1 MKVTE
6 CINFIDKI
14 SKILELYRNNTI
26 DEALDNIFRDLTE
39 YKKYIE
45 KQKTKNERNDSEINL
60 DKFITELNVKDKD
73 KDEMINELDKLTKN
87 DLTKI
92 ISHIGLK
99 MKSDSTK
106 VQMINEI
113 VNHFSF
119 IHLNI
124 KISER
129 KSNSSES

>member
-1 MKVTE
+1 MKIAE
-6 CINFIDKI
+6 CINIISKT
-14 SKILELYRNNTI
+14 SKILELYKNSSI
-26 DEALDNIFRDLTE
+26 DEALDNIFNDLTE
-39 YKKYIE
+39 YKKNIE
-45 KQKTKNERNDSEINL
+45 KQRTKNEQNNSQINF
-60 DKFITELNVKDKD
+60 DTFITELNVKD
-73 KDEMINELDKLTKN
+73 KDEMINELDKLTKKN
-87 DLTKI
+87 LINI

-106 VQMINEI
+106 IQIINEI

-119 IHLNI
+119 IQLNN

>member
-1 MKVTE
+1 MKIAE
-6 CINFIDKI
+6 CINIISKT
-14 SKILELYRNNTI
+14 SKILELYKNSSI
-26 DEALDNIFRDLTE
+26 EEALDNIFNDLTE
-39 YKKYIE
+39 YKKNIE
-45 KQKTKNERNDSEINL
+45 KQRTKNEQNNSQINF
-60 DKFITELNVKDKD
+60 DTFITELNVKD

-87 DLTKI
+87 NLINI

-106 VQMINEI
+106 IQIINEI

-119 IHLNI
+119 IQLNN

>member
-1 MKVTE
+1 MKIAE
-6 CINFIDKI
+6 CINIISKT
-14 SKILELYRNNTI
+14 SKILELYKNSSI
-26 DEALDNIFRDLTE
+26 EEALDNIFNDLTE
-39 YKKYIE
+39 YKKNIE
-45 KQKTKNERNDSEINL
+45 KQRTKKNEQNNSQINF
-60 DKFITELNVKDKD
+60 DTFITELNVKD

-87 DLTKI
+87 NLINI

-106 VQMINEI
+106 IQIINEI

-119 IHLNI
+119 IQLNN